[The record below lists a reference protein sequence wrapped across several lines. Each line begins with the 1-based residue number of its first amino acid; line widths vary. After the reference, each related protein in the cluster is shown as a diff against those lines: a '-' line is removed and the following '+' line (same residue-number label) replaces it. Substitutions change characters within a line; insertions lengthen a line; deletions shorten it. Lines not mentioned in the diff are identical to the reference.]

1 MSGVKSDSGV
11 LPDWAM
17 HGIKY
22 RSLGFCQPGMVVQCC
37 CMELEVMAHVS
48 ES

>member
-11 LPDWAM
+11 LSDWAM

-22 RSLGFCQPGMVVQCC
+22 RSLVCLSTRHGCAVLLHGVGSYGTCK
-37 CMELEVMAHVS
+37 
-48 ES
+48 